1 MRVIILLALALGFCA
16 GFAAAQLGYDNCLGC
31 HDPVG
36 PAIVKTPH
44 AKANGVLCSDCHGE
58 HGGPPAAENIRS
70 LKKSPPQEVFQICT
84 RCHTGFHANESTH
97 AKTDRACLSCH
108 DMWHTEATTAARP
121 TPANQLVRKN
131 SVDLCLPCHN
141 KVRGEINKPYHHQ
154 QSRIANLCVNCH
166 NPHKSDREI
175 RAKDIDRK
183 CAACHPETG
192 GPFMYVHL
200 GTQYRGCVECH
211 NPHGSPYPNLLNRS
225 TVRFLCLSC
234 HTNAPPF
241 VDLANPRYFNCSS
254 CHPGLHGSNVSNKF
268 LDSPVYF

>member
-1 MRVIILLALALGFCA
+1 MRATTLLTLGLGLCC

-58 HGGPPAAENIRS
+58 HGGPPSPENIRS
-70 LKKSPPQEVFQICT
+70 LKKSPAREIFQTCT

-108 DMWHTEATTAARP
+108 DMWHSETTTAARP
-121 TPANQLVRKN
+121 TPANRLVKKN
-131 SVDLCLPCHN
+131 SV
-141 KVRGEINKPYHHQ
+141 E
-154 QSRIANLCVNCH
+154 
-166 NPHKSDREI
+166 
-175 RAKDIDRK
+175 
-183 CAACHPETG
+183 
-192 GPFMYVHL
+192 
-200 GTQYRGCVECH
+200 
-211 NPHGSPYPNLLNRS
+211 
-225 TVRFLCLSC
+225 LCLSC

-268 LDSPVYF
+268 LDSPVYL